1 MNDET
6 AEKTIKVDESLQN
19 QAKTLSA
26 KDRRFAEEYVAGGLN
41 PGKAAK
47 AAGYSEWT
55 GRRKAAAW
63 LSPESTFFKPK
74 LKAYVDA
81 LMDDVSKALKVT
93 SEEVL
98 DELTCIARGNI
109 ADVIACESTEDIKAL
124 PAESRRS

>member
-47 AAGYSEWT
+47 AAG
-55 GRRKAAAW
+55 
-63 LSPESTFFKPK
+63 
-74 LKAYVDA
+74 
-81 LMDDVSKALKVT
+81 
-93 SEEVL
+93 
-98 DELTCIARGNI
+98 
-109 ADVIACESTEDIKAL
+109 
-124 PAESRRS
+124 